1 MKRYLLPM
9 IVMVVAAGL
18 AGCAGQSEQHVQ
30 FFKAY
35 EAGQVEPRYLGVN
48 IIAVSQTEQ
57 SAPSPSLS
65 RKDW

>member
-1 MKRYLLPM
+1 M

-30 FFKAY
+30 FFKAFGA
-35 EAGQVEPRYLGVN
+35 EQVEPRYLGVN

-57 SAPSPSLS
+57 APPPSLS
-65 RKDW
+65 RKDQ

>member
-1 MKRYLLPM
+1 M
-9 IVMVVAAGL
+9 IVMVVAAAL

-35 EAGQVEPRYLGVN
+35 GPGQVEPRYLGMN

-57 SAPSPSLS
+57 APPSPSLS
-65 RKDW
+65 QRDK